1 VQYLKRSSFS
11 IPLWEEW
18 VIRASCCSVKLLS
31 SLFRVRARDP
41 LNITRGVPS
50 KRIRVKRVRQKHLN
64 NWRWCFM
71 VQWRTEW
78 SLLWIQVEKQIGT
91 DLKNSTLIT
100 LRRPADRGSVTRE
113 RAPRHSPAGHRT
125 AVRSQS
131 VFPAQCGFCQGQ
143 PKFSWKHQFCPSNN
157 NGFSSLLVSFLRSS
171 ESFVTV

>member
-41 LNITRGVPS
+41 LNIARGVPS

-91 DLKNSTLIT
+91 DLKKQHANHVKTASRQRIRHTWTSTSPFTCWTPNCSPFAKRVPGPVWVLSGAAEILLKT
-100 LRRPADRGSVTRE
+100 SVL
-113 RAPRHSPAGHRT
+113 S
-125 AVRSQS
+125 
-131 VFPAQCGFCQGQ
+131 
-143 PKFSWKHQFCPSNN
+143 
-157 NGFSSLLVSFLRSS
+157 
-171 ESFVTV
+171 